1 MSSMKEMARE
11 YRLTA
16 ARLAAKIQE
25 KRGAGAE
32 EVELRPLREILRD
45 VRETQRLLDSY
56 YDVPRSAV
64 SPLWAGRPGEITDG
78 TPLEPS
84 RAVPVEKGGAR
95 ERTSFSP

>member
-25 KRGAGAE
+25 KRAAGAE

-56 YDVPRSAV
+56 YDVPRSGSLSAV
-64 SPLWAGRPGEITDG
+64 GWNAGRNN
-78 TPLEPS
+78 
-84 RAVPVEKGGAR
+84 
-95 ERTSFSP
+95 

>member
-25 KRGAGAE
+25 KRAAGAE

-56 YDVPRSAV
+56 YDVPRSGSLSAV
-64 SPLWAGRPGEITDG
+64 GWKAGRNN
-78 TPLEPS
+78 
-84 RAVPVEKGGAR
+84 
-95 ERTSFSP
+95 